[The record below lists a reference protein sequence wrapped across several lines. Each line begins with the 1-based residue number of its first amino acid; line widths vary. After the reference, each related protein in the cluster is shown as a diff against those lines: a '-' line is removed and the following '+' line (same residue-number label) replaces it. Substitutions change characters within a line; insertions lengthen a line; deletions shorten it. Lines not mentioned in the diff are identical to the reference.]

1 MRVFLTGGTGL
12 LGSHLAEELRSR
24 GHDVVALNRHGS
36 DVAFLKAHGCTLVE
50 GDVRNDIESLAQLMT
65 GCTHLVHSAAI
76 VYGGSSWPK
85 VRAVNVDGTRRV
97 LMAAV
102 KAEIKFAVHVSS
114 VVVYGIVDGTVTED
128 TPLDGQIHDGD
139 LYARSKRQ
147 AEVIAREV
155 EERHGLPVS
164 VVRPCGVYGE
174 RDRLTALTV
183 AKFLR
188 LPIVPL
194 LGSGRNTIPVV
205 YSGNVA
211 HALRLVLEAARGGT
225 TYDVG
230 FDLPLSQRAMLED
243 LAVGLGRRPRFLATP
258 ANLIRRGAQ
267 VLDRVGAFIPGVEH
281 LSISRVAEFALGENP
296 YVSRR
301 LQEELGWD
309 PPYRHKDALIRT
321 GRWLT
326 EHT

>member
-1 MRVFLTGGTGL
+1 M
-12 LGSHLAEELRSR
+12 A
-24 GHDVVALNRHGS
+24 
-36 DVAFLKAHGCTLVE
+36 
-50 GDVRNDIESLAQLMT
+50 

-85 VRAVNVDGTRRV
+85 VRAVNVDGTRNV

-102 KAEIKFAVHVSS
+102 KAGINFAVHISS

-128 TPLDGQIHDGD
+128 TPLDGRIHDGD

-147 AEVIAREV
+147 AEVIARGV
-155 EERHGLPVS
+155 EEEHGLPVS

-211 HALRLVLEAARGGT
+211 HALCLVLKAARGGT

-243 LAVGLGRRPRFLATP
+243 LAVGLGKRPIFLAMP
-258 ANLIRRGAQ
+258 ASLIRRGAR
-267 VLDRVGAFIPGVEH
+267 VLDRLGAFIPGVKH

-296 YVSRR
+296 YISRR
-301 LQEELGWD
+301 LREELGWD
-309 PPYRHKDALIRT
+309 PPYPHKDALIRT
-321 GRWLT
+321 GLWLT

>member
-1 MRVFLTGGTGL
+1 MRVFVTGGTGL
-12 LGSHLAEELRSR
+12 LGSHLAEELRSY
-24 GHDVVALNRHGS
+24 GQDVVALNRCGS
-36 DVAFLKAHGCTLVE
+36 DAAFLRSQGCTLVQ
-50 GDVRNDIESLAQLMT
+50 GDVRDDIESLAELMA

-76 VYGGSSWPK
+76 VYGGKSWPK
-85 VRAVNVDGTRRV
+85 VRAVNVDGTRNV

-102 KAEIKFAVHVSS
+102 RAGINFAVHVSS
-114 VVVYGIVDGTVTED
+114 VVVYGIVDGNVTED
-128 TPLDGQIHDGD
+128 TPLDGRIHDGD

-147 AEVIAREV
+147 AEVVAREI
-155 EERHGLPVS
+155 EEKHGLPVA

-211 HALRLVLEAARGGT
+211 RALRLVLESARGGT

-243 LAVGLGRRPRFLATP
+243 LASGLGKRPRFLATP
-258 ANLIRRGAQ
+258 ASLIRRGAR

-296 YVSRR
+296 YVSKR
-301 LQEELGWD
+301 LREELGWD
-309 PPYRHKDALIRT
+309 PPYRHKDALMRT

-326 EHT
+326 KHT

>member
-12 LGSHLAEELRSR
+12 LGSHLADELRSC
-24 GHDVVALNRHGS
+24 GQDVVALNRPGS
-36 DVAFLKAHGCTLVE
+36 DVAFLKAQGCTLVE
-50 GDVRNDIESLAQLMT
+50 GDVRDDIESLAKLMA

-85 VRAVNVDGTRRV
+85 IRAVNVDGTRNV

-102 KAEIKFAVHVSS
+102 KAGINFAVHVSS

-128 TPLDGQIHDGD
+128 TPLDGRIHDGD

-147 AEVIAREV
+147 AEVVAREV
-155 EERHGLPVS
+155 EKEHGLPVS
-164 VVRPCGVYGE
+164 VVRPCAVYGE

-243 LAVGLGRRPRFLATP
+243 LAVGLGKRPIFLAMP
-258 ANLIRRGAQ
+258 ASLIRGGAR
-267 VLDRVGAFIPGVEH
+267 VLDRLGAFIPGVKH

-296 YVSRR
+296 YISRR
-301 LQEELGWD
+301 LREELGWD
-309 PPYRHKDALIRT
+309 PPYHHKDSLIRT
-321 GRWLT
+321 GLWLT